1 MKLQTHP
8 VTWAHASWPSVS
20 IDERLFPT
28 QATPVLDA
36 RCESVYDRSAT
47 PSSLS
52 TPLRVVRI
60 LAFCQAIIFLVLFL
74 FVCAWTGAA
83 TESKSTADL
92 QVTSS
97 SYAPKKERNPFGSG
111 TVDPADSPAK
121 ADHVIAPSLLKLSG
135 ILYDPVHP
143 SAVVNGQLVEL
154 KKAVRVPTEQGEIE
168 VKALR
173 IGRESILVEV
183 GGREHELWLSGREP
197 DKQNK

>member
-1 MKLQTHP
+1 
-8 VTWAHASWPSVS
+8 
-20 IDERLFPT
+20 
-28 QATPVLDA
+28 
-36 RCESVYDRSAT
+36 
-47 PSSLS
+47 
-52 TPLRVVRI
+52 
-60 LAFCQAIIFLVLFL
+60 
-74 FVCAWTGAA
+74 
-83 TESKSTADL
+83 
-92 QVTSS
+92 
-97 SYAPKKERNPFGSG
+97 
-111 TVDPADSPAK
+111 
-121 ADHVIAPSLLKLSG
+121 VIAPSLLKLSG

>member
-20 IDERLFPT
+20 IDERSFRT
-28 QATPVLDA
+28 QSTPVLDA
-36 RCESVYDRSAT
+36 RRESVNVRSAAS
-47 PSSLS
+47 SSLS

-74 FVCAWTGAA
+74 FVCAWAGAA
-83 TESKSTADL
+83 TERKSTVDL
-92 QVTSS
+92 QVISS

-111 TVDPADSPAK
+111 TVDAVGSPAK
-121 ADHVIAPSLLKLSG
+121 VDQVIAPGLLKLSG

-154 KKAVRVPTEQGEIE
+154 KKAVRILTEQGELE

-173 IGRESILVEV
+173 ITRESVLLEI
-183 GGREHELWLSGREP
+183 GNREHELWLSGHEP

>member
-1 MKLQTHP
+1 
-8 VTWAHASWPSVS
+8 VSV
-20 IDERLFPT
+20 
-28 QATPVLDA
+28 
-36 RCESVYDRSAT
+36 RSAAS
-47 PSSLS
+47 SSLS
-52 TPLRVVRI
+52 TSLRVVRI

-74 FVCAWTGAA
+74 FVCAWAGAA
-83 TESKSTADL
+83 TARKSSDDL
-92 QVTSS
+92 QVISS

-111 TVDPADSPAK
+111 TVEMADTSAK
-121 ADHVIAPSLLKLSG
+121 ADHVIAPTLLKLSG

-154 KKAVRVPTEQGEIE
+154 KKAVTIPTEQGEIE

-173 IGRESILVEV
+173 IARESILLEV